1 MPLSGIF
8 LGLGEDTTKQLVRSI
23 AVGRLKTYQIFDRVK
38 TRLHTPKLN
47 QEALLKLGPRVWA
60 RLNEHE
66 EDLALDLSQ
75 AILVSHLD
83 LIVAVLDFLE
93 IPHTDGFFEKE
104 TDIASRLTDG
114 WQQRVLDRFHDRFP
128 RPILLF
134 YVNHL
139 AHEVDE
145 NTPVFPAGGAA

>member
-8 LGLGEDTTKQLVRSI
+8 LGLGQDTTKQLLRSVS
-23 AVGRLKTYQIFDRVK
+23 VGRLKTYQIFDRVK

-47 QEALLKLGPRVWA
+47 QEALLKLGPRVWT
-60 RLNEHE
+60 RLNDHE
-66 EDLALDLSQ
+66 EDLALDLAQ

-104 TDIASRLTDG
+104 TDIAARLADG
-114 WQQRVLDRFHDRFP
+114 WQQRVLDQFQDRFP
-128 RPILLF
+128 NALLLF

-145 NTPVFPAGGAA
+145 NAPLFVPGGSA